1 MRSALIP
8 GSFDPVTRGH
18 ADVIRRVAA
27 HFDRVYVAVMHNDMN
42 RYVAGAAVKQ
52 YLFSAEERVQMVR
65 LACTGLENVEVFAD
79 GGLLIDLVDRLGVD
93 WIVKGIRSEEDYR
106 YEQCHA
112 LWNRVTTPAPRRCTC
127 RPTRRS
133 PMSAPRWC
141 GRNWRRGGCR
151 TNCFPRRLPR
161 IYGKPARRQGRERL
175 IVPRRGI
182 LPPLYRKLKTE
193 EERKPCRT

>member
-93 WIVKGIRSEEDYR
+93 WIVMGIRSEEDYR

-112 LWNRVTTPAPRRCTC
+112 LWNRAHNPRAETLYLPTDPAFADVSSTLVRAELAAGRVPDELLPTAVAAYIRETCPPAGQGAADCPAPGDS
-127 RPTRRS
+127 S
-133 PMSAPRWC
+133 PIIPKAE
-141 GRNWRRGGCR
+141 N
-151 TNCFPRRLPR
+151 
-161 IYGKPARRQGRERL
+161 
-175 IVPRRGI
+175 
-182 LPPLYRKLKTE
+182 
-193 EERKPCRT
+193 